1 MLLPRK
7 QRNGRRREVA
17 MVSGGKGSAAKSER
31 GRAGDAAAGRV
42 SPTASYLTVRELL
55 GTPHLGLELFS
66 GSQGLER
73 PIRCSRVRNLA
84 FGSDGAP
91 YFVGKDCLVAVGPA
105 ALTHLERLAAGD
117 PRRLLRSL
125 AKTAVSGLV
134 LSRSRPVPEAIVALS
149 RELSL
154 PLLVMRESLAVS
166 LSRLVFF
173 LRNRLDA
180 EVTVHGVL
188 VEIFGVGVLI
198 LGPSGIGKSES
209 ALELVT
215 RGHRLIADDMVIVHR
230 GENRSLMG
238 SGAGLARYHME
249 IRGVGIIDVKELFG
263 VAAVLATAEIELVVQ
278 LEEWNNSAYY
288 DRLGLEEHYRKMLDI
303 PVTELKVPV
312 SPGRNIAVILEV
324 AARNHLLKKQGYH
337 TARELNRRLLQRT
350 LGVGE

>member
-1 MLLPRK
+1 
-7 QRNGRRREVA
+7 
-17 MVSGGKGSAAKSER
+17 VSVKEGSAARSGR
-31 GRAGDAAAGRV
+31 GRPGDASAGRV

-73 PIRCSRVRNLA
+73 PIRCSSVRKLG
-84 FGSDGAP
+84 FGPDGLP
-91 YFVGKDCLVAVGPA
+91 RFSGQDCLMAVGPA
-105 ALTHLERLAAGD
+105 GLVRLDRLAAAD
-117 PRRLLRSL
+117 RRRLLRSL
-125 AKTAVSGLV
+125 TATPVAGFV
-134 LSRSRPVPEAIVALS
+134 LSRSRPAPERIVALS
-149 RELSL
+149 REVSL
-154 PLLVMRESLAVS
+154 PLLVTRDSLETS
-166 LSRLVFF
+166 LSRLAFF
-173 LRNRLDA
+173 LRNRLGA
-180 EVTVHGVL
+180 EVTVHGVF

-238 SGAGLARYHME
+238 SGSGLARYHME
-249 IRGVGIIDVKELFG
+249 IRGIGIIDVKELYG

-278 LEEWNNSAYY
+278 LEEWKSGAHY

-303 PVTELKVPV
+303 PVTDLKVPV

-337 TARELNRRLLQRT
+337 TARELNRRLLQQT
-350 LGVGE
+350 LGVGA